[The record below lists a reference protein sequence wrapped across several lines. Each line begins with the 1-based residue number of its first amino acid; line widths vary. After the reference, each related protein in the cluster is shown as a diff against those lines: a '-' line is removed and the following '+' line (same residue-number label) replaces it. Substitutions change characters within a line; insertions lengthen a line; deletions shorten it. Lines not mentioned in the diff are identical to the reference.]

1 VLEMIDPAVRGVIA
15 DAMTDYLEDN
25 YTHESIS
32 HIAHAIIGALAV
44 NGYAIIGVDPET
56 MRRVVAELSKGD

>member
-1 VLEMIDPAVRGVIA
+1 
-15 DAMTDYLEDN
+15 MTDYLEDN

-32 HIAHAIIGALAV
+32 HLAHAIIGALAV

-56 MRRVVAELSKGD
+56 MRRVVAQLSKED